1 MTDNYSIYGTRK
13 KHMSKW
19 IYFLLLFISFAWI
32 SVYPAVSSVIS
43 TYHFGYGNLLDFNA
57 PAFGV
62 IVSVI
67 LFDAL
72 FYFAGFELL
81 FYFYRYVL
89 AFKVYSFIVP
99 IEDLKE
105 KSHIFFVYRNIIY
118 GVFVNICF
126 IFPYL
131 YAFMECI
138 NLTITLIVMI
148 VFVKNLVKQYSEP
161 VISHFVFKNFCYP
174 IFVYEAL
181 VVIFAVLEV
190 I

>member
-1 MTDNYSIYGTRK
+1 MTDNYSVYGTRK

-19 IYFLLLFISFAWI
+19 VYFLILFVSFIWVSA
-32 SVYPAVSSVIS
+32 YPAVSSVIS
-43 TYHFGYGNLLDFNA
+43 TFHFGYGNLMNLKST
-57 PAFGV
+57 AFGA
-62 IVSVI
+62 IVSLT

-72 FYFAGFELL
+72 FYFLAFELI
-81 FYFYRYVL
+81 FYFYRYIL

-99 IEDLKE
+99 MEDLRA

-118 GVFVNICF
+118 GVFVNLCF

-131 YAFMECI
+131 HAYIECI
-138 NLTITLIVMI
+138 NLIVTLIVML
-148 VFVKNLVKQYSEP
+148 VFVKHLVKTYSEP

>member
-1 MTDNYSIYGTRK
+1 MTDNYSIYGARK

-19 IYFLLLFISFAWI
+19 VYFALLFISFVWV
-32 SVYPAVSSVIS
+32 SVYPAVGSVIS
-43 TYHFGYGNLLDFNA
+43 TFHHGYGNLIDLQTS
-57 PAFGV
+57 AFGA
-62 IVSVI
+62 IAFFT

-72 FYFAGFELL
+72 FFFVAFELI

-89 AFKVYSFIVP
+89 AFKIYSFIVP
-99 IEDLKE
+99 TEDLKA

-118 GVFVNICF
+118 GVFMNLCF

-138 NLTITLIVMI
+138 NLIVTLIVLI
-148 VFVKNLVKQYSEP
+148 IYVKHLVKTYSEP

-174 IFVYEAL
+174 VFVYEAL
-181 VVIFAVLEV
+181 VVIVAILEV